1 MGAARGVGGIYDD
14 NRTIRTMHGAYTKTL
29 PDRVVRQ
36 AGNPVFPNGTIS
48 VRFRDVPGA
57 KVEVALDPS
66 GAQEY
71 SLRESVAEGIRT
83 VTVGKRGRDYPALL
97 AIALLSR

>member
-1 MGAARGVGGIYDD
+1 MTVGGIYDD

-29 PDRVVRQ
+29 PGRVVRQ

-57 KVEVALDPS
+57 KVEVQLDPS
-66 GAQEY
+66 GSQEY
-71 SLRESVAEGIRT
+71 TIRESVAGGMRT
-83 VTVGKRGRDYPALL
+83 VTVGKKGRDYPAILG
-97 AIALLSR
+97 IALVVRRN

>member
-1 MGAARGVGGIYDD
+1 MR
-14 NRTIRTMHGAYTKTL
+14 RAYTKTL
-29 PDRVVRQ
+29 PGRVVRQ

-66 GAQEY
+66 GAQDYE
-71 SLRESVAEGIRT
+71 LRESVADGVRT
-83 VTVGKRGRDYPALL
+83 VTVGKKGRDYPALL
-97 AIALLSR
+97 AIALVHGD